1 MRAVTVAEGNL
12 SLAACRPVTALE
24 QKDLPMH
31 YDLKVWQLA
40 MELVTDIYAMTK
52 YFPDSE
58 KFGLSCQMQRAAV
71 SVPSNIAEGAGRE
84 STADFIRFLVI
95 ARGSLSELE
104 TQVLIAQRLGYA
116 DNVSQQLA
124 KIKDIF
130 LLLKGLIRRV
140 QQQ

>member
-1 MRAVTVAEGNL
+1 
-12 SLAACRPVTALE
+12 
-24 QKDLPMH
+24 MH

-40 MELVTDIYAMTK
+40 MDLVTDIYAMTK

-58 KFGLSCQMQRAAV
+58 KFGLSSQMQRAAV

-84 STADFIRFLVI
+84 STADFMRFLVI

-130 LLLKGLIRRV
+130 MLLKGLIKKV
-140 QQQ
+140 QKQ